1 MSGRTGCICHTT
13 RWLLFWPR
21 TEART
26 LSLLLGIW
34 IRKSRTF
41 YVSVRFEEHV
51 SCGDWGTH
59 VSGQA
64 IEMTYTPPI
73 LLIDL
78 AFESSKEPREP
89 IFTWAV

>member
-1 MSGRTGCICHTT
+1 M
-13 RWLLFWPR
+13 
-21 TEART
+21 
-26 LSLLLGIW
+26 
-34 IRKSRTF
+34 
-41 YVSVRFEEHV
+41 SVRFEEHV

-64 IEMTYTPPI
+64 IEMTYTPPT

-89 IFTWAV
+89 IFTWAVYAQRASDQG

>member
-1 MSGRTGCICHTT
+1 M
-13 RWLLFWPR
+13 
-21 TEART
+21 
-26 LSLLLGIW
+26 
-34 IRKSRTF
+34 
-41 YVSVRFEEHV
+41 SVRFEEHV